1 MPGPTSQ
8 RTEKRISVTLLR
20 PTSAL
25 FLAFLVTPAAAQ
37 TNPNSAAIDRDVWAP
52 VAASVKNDD
61 IVAMGKTYHP
71 DAILVMRS
79 GTRRIS
85 EALAGWGRDMVTNKG
100 KGITATVEFR
110 FSQRQDDAE
119 TAFETGMFK
128 YTTKDKA
135 GVSTP
140 RYVRMEALLVKTAG
154 KWQMIMERQL
164 ESVDEAAWN
173 ALPH

>member
-1 MPGPTSQ
+1 M
-8 RTEKRISVTLLR
+8 KRLIAPVLCLSLMATLN
-20 PTSAL
+20 TQ
-25 FLAFLVTPAAAQ
+25 AQ
-37 TNPNSAAIDRDVWAP
+37 SSSSSAAIDADVWKP
-52 VAASVKNDD
+52 VAASVANDD

-71 DAILVMRS
+71 DAILVMRT

-85 EALAGWGRDMVTNKG
+85 DALAGWGKDMVTNKG

-140 RYVRMEALLVKTAG
+140 RYIRMEALLVKTGG
-154 KWQMIMERQL
+154 KWRMIMEHQL
-164 ESVDEAAWN
+164 DAVDEAAWN

>member
-1 MPGPTSQ
+1 MRVAPIASGLGLCLMATMD
-8 RTEKRISVTLLR
+8 
-20 PTSAL
+20 AN
-25 FLAFLVTPAAAQ
+25 AQ
-37 TNPNSAAIDRDVWAP
+37 AGSSSAAIDRDVWAP
-52 VAASVKNDD
+52 VSASVANDD

-85 EALAGWGRDMVTNKG
+85 EALAGWGRDMVANKA

-128 YTTKDKA
+128 YTTTDKA

-140 RYVRMEALLVKTAG
+140 RYIRMEALLVKTGG
-154 KWQMIMERQL
+154 KWRMIMERQL
-164 ESVDEAAWN
+164 EAADDAAWN
-173 ALPH
+173 ALPR

>member
-1 MPGPTSQ
+1 MA
-8 RTEKRISVTLLR
+8 TLN
-20 PTSAL
+20 TQ
-25 FLAFLVTPAAAQ
+25 AQ
-37 TNPNSAAIDRDVWAP
+37 SSSSSAAIDADVWKP
-52 VAASVKNDD
+52 VAASVANDD

-71 DAILVMRS
+71 DAILVMRT

-85 EALAGWGRDMVTNKG
+85 DALAGWGKDMVTNKG

-140 RYVRMEALLVKTAG
+140 RYIRMEALLVKTG
-154 KWQMIMERQL
+154 EKWRMIMERQL
-164 ESVDEAAWN
+164 EAVDEAAWN

>member
-1 MPGPTSQ
+1 
-8 RTEKRISVTLLR
+8 VTFPRL
-20 PTSAL
+20 TSAL
-25 FLAFLVTPAAAQ
+25 VLTLLAAPAGAQ
-37 TNPNSAAIDRDVWAP
+37 ANPNSAAIDRDVWAP

-61 IVAMGKTYHP
+61 IGAMGKTYHP

-79 GTRRIS
+79 GTKRIS
-85 EALAGWGRDMVTNKG
+85 EALAGWGKDMVTNKG

-140 RYVRMEALLVKTAG
+140 RYIKMEALLVKTGG
-154 KWQMIMERQL
+154 KWRMLMEHQL
-164 ESVDEAAWN
+164 EAVDEAAWN

>member
-1 MPGPTSQ
+1 MTWSQ
-8 RTEKRISVTLLR
+8 L
-20 PTSAL
+20 TSAL
-25 FLAFLVTPAAAQ
+25 FLTLLVTPAYAQ
-37 TNPNSAAIDRDVWAP
+37 SNANSAAIDREVWMP

-71 DAILVMRS
+71 DAILVTRS
-79 GTRRIS
+79 GTKRIS
-85 EALAGWGRDMVTNKG
+85 EALSGWGKDMVTNKG

-140 RYVRMEALLVKTAG
+140 RYIKMEALLVKAGG
-154 KWQMIMERQL
+154 KWRMIMEHQL
-164 ESVDEAAWN
+164 EAVDEAAWN

>member
-1 MPGPTSQ
+1 V
-8 RTEKRISVTLLR
+8 KRLIA
-20 PTSAL
+20 SAL
-25 FLAFLVTPAAAQ
+25 CLSLMATMDTQAQ
-37 TNPNSAAIDRDVWAP
+37 TSSSSAAIDADVWKP
-52 VAASVKNDD
+52 VAASVANDD
-61 IVAMGKTYHP
+61 IATMGKTYHP

-79 GTRRIS
+79 GTKRIS
-85 EALAGWGRDMVTNKG
+85 EALSGWGKDMVTNKG

-140 RYVRMEALLVKTAG
+140 RYIRMEALLVKTGG
-154 KWQMIMERQL
+154 KWRMIMEHQL
-164 ESVDEAAWN
+164 EAVDEAAWN

>member
-1 MPGPTSQ
+1 VN
-8 RTEKRISVTLLR
+8 RLIA
-20 PTSAL
+20 SAL
-25 FLAFLVTPAAAQ
+25 YLSLMTTMDTQAQ
-37 TNPNSAAIDRDVWAP
+37 TSSSSAAIDADVWKP
-52 VAASVKNDD
+52 VAASVANDD
-61 IVAMGKTYHP
+61 IAAMGKTYHP

-79 GTRRIS
+79 GTKRIS
-85 EALAGWGRDMVTNKG
+85 EALAGWGKDMVTNKG

-140 RYVRMEALLVKTAG
+140 RYIRMEALLVKTGG
-154 KWQMIMERQL
+154 KWRMIMEHQL
-164 ESVDEAAWN
+164 EAVDEAAWN

>member
-1 MPGPTSQ
+1 MN
-8 RTEKRISVTLLR
+8 RLIASV
-20 PTSAL
+20 L
-25 FLAFLVTPAAAQ
+25 FLSSMATMDTPAQ
-37 TNPNSAAIDRDVWAP
+37 TSSSSAAIDADVWKP
-52 VAASVKNDD
+52 VAASVANDD

-79 GTRRIS
+79 GTKRIS
-85 EALAGWGRDMVTNKG
+85 EALVGWGKDMVTNKG

-110 FSQRQDDAE
+110 FSLRQDDAE

-140 RYVRMEALLVKTAG
+140 RYIRMEALLVKTGG
-154 KWQMIMERQL
+154 KWRMIMEHQL
-164 ESVDEAAWN
+164 EAVDEAAWN

>member
-1 MPGPTSQ
+1 M
-8 RTEKRISVTLLR
+8 KRLIASV
-20 PTSAL
+20 L
-25 FLAFLVTPAAAQ
+25 FLSSMATLDTQAQ
-37 TNPNSAAIDRDVWAP
+37 TSSSSAAIDADVWKP
-52 VAASVKNDD
+52 VAASVANDD
-61 IVAMGKTYHP
+61 ITAMGKTYHP

-79 GTRRIS
+79 GTKRIS
-85 EALAGWGRDMVTNKG
+85 EALAGWGKDMVTNKG

-140 RYVRMEALLVKTAG
+140 RYIRMAALLVKTGG
-154 KWQMIMERQL
+154 KWRMIMEHQL
-164 ESVDEAAWN
+164 EAVDEAAWN

>member
-1 MPGPTSQ
+1 MKSGMLALVLFVSFA
-8 RTEKRISVTLLR
+8 
-20 PTSAL
+20 SA
-25 FLAFLVTPAAAQ
+25 AHGQA
-37 TNPNSAAIDRDVWAP
+37 NSSSAAIDADVWKP
-52 VAASVKNDD
+52 VAASVANDD

-79 GTRRIS
+79 GTKRIS

-110 FSQRQDDAE
+110 FSQRQDDGE

-135 GVSTP
+135 GVTTP
-140 RYVRMEALLVKTAG
+140 RYIRMEALLVKKGG
-154 KWQMIMERQL
+154 KWLMMMERQL
-164 ESVDEAAWN
+164 EAVDEAAWN
-173 ALPH
+173 ALPRGG

>member
-1 MPGPTSQ
+1 VN
-8 RTEKRISVTLLR
+8 RLIA
-20 PTSAL
+20 SAL
-25 FLAFLVTPAAAQ
+25 CLSLMATMDTQAQ
-37 TNPNSAAIDRDVWAP
+37 TSSSSAAIDADVWKP
-52 VAASVKNDD
+52 VAASVANDD
-61 IVAMGKTYHP
+61 IAAMGKTYHP

-79 GTRRIS
+79 GTKRIS
-85 EALAGWGRDMVTNKG
+85 EALSGWGKDMVTNKG

-140 RYVRMEALLVKTAG
+140 RYIRMEALLVKTGG
-154 KWQMIMERQL
+154 KWRMIMEHQL
-164 ESVDEAAWN
+164 EAVDEAAWN

>member
-1 MPGPTSQ
+1 MTLN
-8 RTEKRISVTLLR
+8 RLTLIVAVSVMTM
-20 PTSAL
+20 TAAHAQSA
-25 FLAFLVTPAAAQ
+25 T
-37 TNPNSAAIDRDVWAP
+37 SAAIDADVWKP
-52 VAASVKNDD
+52 VAASVANDD

-71 DAILVMRS
+71 DAILVMRT

-140 RYVRMEALLVKTAG
+140 RYIRMEALLVKTGG
-154 KWQMIMERQL
+154 KWRMIMERQL
-164 ESVDEAAWN
+164 DAADEAAWN

>member
-1 MPGPTSQ
+1 MPFP
-8 RTEKRISVTLLR
+8 RLISVLLI
-20 PTSAL
+20 AL
-25 FLAFLVTPAAAQ
+25 LVTPLHAQ
-37 TNPNSAAIDRDVWAP
+37 ANPNSAAIDRDVWGP
-52 VAASVKNDD
+52 VAASVRNDD

-71 DAILVMRS
+71 DAILVMRT

-85 EALAGWGRDMVTNKG
+85 DALAGWGKDMVTNKG

-128 YTTKDKA
+128 YATRDKA

-140 RYVRMEALLVKTAG
+140 RYIKMEALLVKTGG
-154 KWQMIMERQL
+154 KWKMIMEHQL
-164 ESVDEAAWN
+164 EAVDEAAWN

>member
-1 MPGPTSQ
+1 M
-8 RTEKRISVTLLR
+8 KRLIAPVLCLSLMATLN
-20 PTSAL
+20 TQ
-25 FLAFLVTPAAAQ
+25 AQ
-37 TNPNSAAIDRDVWAP
+37 SSSSSAAIDADVWKP
-52 VAASVKNDD
+52 VAASVANDD

-71 DAILVMRS
+71 DAILVMRT

-85 EALAGWGRDMVTNKG
+85 DALAGWGKDMVTNKG

-140 RYVRMEALLVKTAG
+140 RYIRMEALLVKTGG
-154 KWQMIMERQL
+154 KWRMIMEHQL
-164 ESVDEAAWN
+164 EAVDEAAWN

>member
-1 MPGPTSQ
+1 M
-8 RTEKRISVTLLR
+8 TLARLA
-20 PTSAL
+20 SAL
-25 FLAFLVTPAAAQ
+25 CLSLLVTPAGAQ

-79 GTRRIS
+79 GTKRIS

-128 YTTKDKA
+128 YATRDKA

-140 RYVRMEALLVKTAG
+140 RYIKMEALLVKTGG
-154 KWQMIMERQL
+154 KWKMIMEHQL
-164 ESVDEAAWN
+164 EAVDEAAWN